1 MLKRRVHGLVG
12 REHRAAVGT
21 PGQVRTHTR
30 ALLRRE
36 RVVVVTRQQR
46 TDALASHG
54 SHGFCSPRYTARKRS
69 LARYKVILTLPLD
82 MCMAAAISSMERP
95 SRARISKHARWE
107 GVNCARAAR
116 RASPWA

>member
-21 PGQVRTHTR
+21 CAHMCTHTG

-46 TDALASHG
+46 PDALASHG
-54 SHGFCSPRYTARKRS
+54 SPGFCSPRYAARKRS
-69 LARYKVILTLPLD
+69 LARYRVILTLPLD
-82 MCMAAAISSMERP
+82 MCMASAISSMERP

-107 GVNCARAAR
+107 GVNCASAV
-116 RASPWA
+116 